1 MTQETLGMNSESC
14 ANQLGIYRLPIGSSN
29 LMKMVP
35 GGDFT
40 FWPKPGLRYQQGAA
54 FSVI

>member
-1 MTQETLGMNSESC
+1 MNSESC

-40 FWPKPGLRYQQGAA
+40 FWPKPGLRYQQVAA